1 MKKKII
7 QMVPFDHIGYRQQLD
22 IQEDVKYIKADFL
35 IHQIELAF
43 NQWQTRP
50 WNEGVDFEN
59 FKEYLLPYRVENE
72 PLDYWRDSIS
82 PLQKNLETYSTY
94 YDNFRHSISQ
104 IENRFRTFL
113 FMLDKKIP
121 EPDLKNFKSDCIP
134 TSKAN
139 LFVLRILGVPSAID
153 FIPHFANR
161 NGRHYWATAI
171 DPRIN
176 STQVY
181 QVGIYKAPK
190 IYRRTYSHNPTAKPG
205 KREYVPYFFLDPFNK
220 DVTDLY
226 IPTSEIRL
234 SAPGIRNIRHGYLA
248 IFNDLSWQP
257 IACSKP
263 AGQEIVFPKMGKD
276 IVYLP
281 VHYTDKKEMVP
292 FAPPLILYSDG
303 TVHPIIANKDSLQ
316 YMKLVRKYPNRGE
329 SDYWY
334 SAFIDSHFEAA
345 DNPDFKS
352 PHSIC
357 TIRHKPDYRY
367 QFIPIDT
374 TLSYRYWRFV
384 ANEAWRAHLSDLRFY
399 DKHKQ
404 EIKGKIIGM
413 DSTKTNELFDPDPL
427 SMCMIPEWVGMDF
440 GKPVALSQIR
450 YLPRNDANGIFP
462 DNQYE
467 LFYYDFPQGWIS
479 MGIKTATGTYIEYDD
494 VPSNGLYW
502 LRNHTLGQE
511 ERIFTWENGKAH
523 FW

>member
-1 MKKKII
+1 
-7 QMVPFDHIGYRQQLD
+7 
-22 IQEDVKYIKADFL
+22 
-35 IHQIELAF
+35 
-43 NQWQTRP
+43 
-50 WNEGVDFEN
+50 
-59 FKEYLLPYRVENE
+59 
-72 PLDYWRDSIS
+72 
-82 PLQKNLETYSTY
+82 
-94 YDNFRHSISQ
+94 
-104 IENRFRTFL
+104 
-113 FMLDKKIP
+113 MLDKKIP

-281 VHYTDKKEMVP
+281 VHYRQKRNGP
-292 FAPPLILYSDG
+292 FCSSSHIILRRNC
-303 TVHPIIANKDSLQ
+303 A
-316 YMKLVRKYPNRGE
+316 
-329 SDYWY
+329 SDYCQQRLFTVY
-334 SAFIDSHFEAA
+334 EA
-345 DNPDFKS
+345 
-352 PHSIC
+352 
-357 TIRHKPDYRY
+357 R
-367 QFIPIDT
+367 
-374 TLSYRYWRFV
+374 
-384 ANEAWRAHLSDLRFY
+384 
-399 DKHKQ
+399 Q
-404 EIKGKIIGM
+404 EI
-413 DSTKTNELFDPDPL
+413 S
-427 SMCMIPEWVGMDF
+427 
-440 GKPVALSQIR
+440 
-450 YLPRNDANGIFP
+450 
-462 DNQYE
+462 
-467 LFYYDFPQGWIS
+467 
-479 MGIKTATGTYIEYDD
+479 
-494 VPSNGLYW
+494 
-502 LRNHTLGQE
+502 
-511 ERIFTWENGKAH
+511 
-523 FW
+523 